1 MLIRI
6 RIILG
11 SWMRIR
17 ISQIRIWIWF
27 NIEVNIQELWWL
39 KMEPW
44 RVVDAIIEAADQWL
58 QICIAFM
65 RSRIRIRIELKVK
78 GLNRIRI

>member
-1 MLIRI
+1 MRIRVSRIRI
-6 RIILG
+6 RI
-11 SWMRIR
+11 R
-17 ISQIRIWIWF
+17 F

-44 RVVDAIIEAADQWL
+44 RVVDAIIESADQWL

-65 RSRIRIRIELKVK
+65 RSRILIRIELKVK
-78 GLNRIRI
+78 GLIRIRI